1 MTGEELKTLR
11 DSTGLSQ
18 EKFGVIVLGGTAGRT
33 VCFWEGGRQA
43 IPRLVG
49 GGIKAQVADYL
60 RKMKNKS

>member
-1 MTGEELKTLR
+1 MTAAELKKLR

-18 EKFGVIVLGGTAGRT
+18 EKFGVLVLGGTTGRT

-49 GGIKAQVADYL
+49 DGIKQRVAEYL
-60 RKMKNKS
+60 RKNKS